1 MDSHSYDV
9 TVIGAGP
16 GGYVAAI
23 RAAREGKRVA
33 LIERDALGGVCL
45 NWGCIPTKALL
56 KSAEHYSFLAQAADW
71 GFEIG
76 EVSVDWQKVI
86 ARSRKAAK
94 KLSGGIGFLM
104 KKNGITVHKGAARY
118 LSANR
123 IEVTDAEG
131 DAIELQTT
139 HSIIATGA
147 RPDSIP
153 GVEIDNERVI
163 TSREAMVLP
172 ERPESLAIIGAGAIG
187 VEFAYFYAAFGCKVT
202 LIEYLG
208 AILPSSDEDV
218 SAALDKSFRAR
229 GIDIHTGARV
239 LAVEVDGDSATTTF
253 ETEGG
258 TASVKTDAVLVAVGV
273 RGNTE
278 GLGLEEIGVELDSSF
293 VEVDGH
299 CETAARSVYAIGDVN
314 GPPALAHVA
323 SHEAAHVLRHI
334 TRENI
339 DPIDYDLVPSC
350 VYCQP
355 QVAAMG
361 LSESEAREREIEF
374 DCGKFPFTASG
385 KAVATGDT
393 EGFVK
398 ILSRKDDGEIIG
410 AHIIGT
416 EATELI
422 AELVL
427 GKSAELA
434 VQDIQLAIHAH
445 PTLSEAVM
453 EAAAD
458 ATGEATHI

>member
-1 MDSHSYDV
+1 MESYSYDV

-23 RAAREGKRVA
+23 RAAQEGKSVA
-33 LIERDALGGVCL
+33 IVERDSLGGVCL

-56 KSAEHYSFLAQAADW
+56 KSAEHYSFLCHAAEW

-76 EVSVDWQKVI
+76 EVTVDWKKVI
-86 ARSRKAAK
+86 ARSRKTAK

-104 KKNGITVHKGAARY
+104 KKNSITVHKGSARY

-131 DAIELQTT
+131 ETIELQTT
-139 HSIIATGA
+139 NSIIATGA
-147 RPDSIP
+147 RPGSIP

-172 ERPESLAIIGAGAIG
+172 ERPGSLTIIGAGAIG
-187 VEFAYFYAAFGCKVT
+187 VEFAYFYASFGCKVT
-202 LIEYLG
+202 LVEYLD
-208 AILPSSDEDV
+208 AVLPSSDADIS
-218 SAALDKSFRAR
+218 SALEKSFKAQ

-239 LAVEVDGDSATTTF
+239 LSVESSGDAVTTTF
-253 ETEGG
+253 EKGDES
-258 TASVKTDAVLVAVGV
+258 ASVETDAVLVAVGV

-278 GLGLEEIGVELDSSF
+278 GLGLDEIGVALDNGF
-293 VEVDGH
+293 IQVDGH
-299 CETAARSVYAIGDVN
+299 CQTAARGIYAIGDVN

-323 SHEAAHVLRHI
+323 SHEGIHVLRHM
-334 TRENI
+334 ENQNI
-339 DPIDYDLVPSC
+339 AAIDYSLVPSC

-355 QVAAMG
+355 QVASMG
-361 LSESEAREREIEF
+361 LSETQAKEEGIEV
-374 DCGKFPFTASG
+374 DCGKFPFSASG
-385 KAVATGDT
+385 KAVAIGET

-398 ILSRKDDGEIIG
+398 ILSRKDSGELVG
-410 AHIIGT
+410 AHIIGA
-416 EATELI
+416 EATVLI
-422 AELVL
+422 TELVL
-427 GKSAELA
+427 GKSAELT
-434 VQDIQLAIHAH
+434 VRDIHMTMHAH

-458 ATGEATHI
+458 ATDEATHI